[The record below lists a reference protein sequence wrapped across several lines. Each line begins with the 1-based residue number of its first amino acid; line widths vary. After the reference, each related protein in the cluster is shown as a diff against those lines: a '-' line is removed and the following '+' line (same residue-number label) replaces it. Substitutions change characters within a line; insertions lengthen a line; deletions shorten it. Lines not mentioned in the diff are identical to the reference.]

1 MSQIVI
7 RILLFAILFP
17 TGMHAIFG
25 HEVFSPED
33 ARRIEAMGSVAAPFE
48 RLVETADPVS
58 WGAVR
63 RANLEDGP
71 TFRAL
76 NRYALW
82 LEDAGAP
89 QPLPMAW
96 AMAVVQLVGGAAML
110 LGLLGRLLALP
121 VAAAGAVHLWCGTW
135 PQVEGMWPWQW
146 MPDDAEMVTA
156 WLAATLLPL
165 VVLLAGTGPFSLG
178 QLLGG
183 SRSKPAKG
191 AQAP

>member
-25 HEVFSPED
+25 HEVFSSDD

-48 RLVETADPVS
+48 RLVETADPASLV
-58 WGAVR
+58 AVP
-63 RANLEDGP
+63 RASMEEGP

-76 NRYALW
+76 HRYALW

-89 QPLPMAW
+89 QPLTLAW
-96 AMAVVQLVGGAAML
+96 AMAVVELVGGAAML
-110 LGLLGRLLALP
+110 LGLFGRLLAVP
-121 VAAAGAVHLWCGTW
+121 VAAAGAVHLWRGAW
-135 PQVEGMWPWQW
+135 PQVEGTWPWQW
-146 MPDDAEMVTA
+146 MPQDAETVTA

-165 VVLLAGTGPFSLG
+165 VVLVAGTGPFSLG

-191 AQAP
+191 AQAS